1 MDTIGNL
8 IDKLFTVN
16 LKLIHNKNNQDNLK
30 IQKFLLMNEIDENV
44 NKILKFDIA
53 DDDIIRPQYKTY

>member
-16 LKLIHNKNNQDNLK
+16 LKLIHNKKNQDNLK
-30 IQKFLLMNEIDENV
+30 IQKSLLMSEIDENV
-44 NKILKFDIA
+44 NKILKSDIV